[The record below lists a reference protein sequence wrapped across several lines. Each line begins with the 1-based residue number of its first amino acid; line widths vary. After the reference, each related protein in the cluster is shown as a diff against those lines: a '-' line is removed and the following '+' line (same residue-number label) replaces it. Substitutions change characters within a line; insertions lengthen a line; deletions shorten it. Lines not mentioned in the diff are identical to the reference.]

1 MFEMDLTALE
11 KWKNIVLN
19 GIIVFSLSAKH

>member
-19 GIIVFSLSAKH
+19 DTIVFVLSAKH